1 MHGVGLAD
9 NECQIPPSEDW
20 CRHFSKVVKDAE
32 NCLFPLLNGALQL
45 RLRQPPF
52 HLRSVGDVKVSNQE
66 LQLTKIL
73 YWLTASGAI
82 SAKSEN
88 ITTDLEVLSK

>member
-1 MHGVGLAD
+1 MRGVCLAD

-20 CRHFSKVVKDAE
+20 CRHLSKVVKDAE

-45 RLRQPPF
+45 RLREPPF
-52 HLRSVGDVKVSNQE
+52 HLRPVGDVKISNQE
-66 LQLTKIL
+66 LQLIKIL
-73 YWLTASGAI
+73 YWSTASGAI

-88 ITTDLEVLSK
+88 IMTDLEVLSE